1 MLGAA
6 VFEIDTAD
14 ESEGHATLV
23 VRGELDL
30 VAGPRFREAL
40 YAQMQR
46 TPVLTLDL
54 NAVDFMDSS
63 GLGILIGALKHARS
77 GDGDIRIGAT
87 NPTIRKM
94 FELTGLM
101 RTFEFE
107 RSVDPWKYL
116 LEGGWQDEPALV
128 LGALKLALLG
138 GQDDFDESELSSAA
152 GVELATVRQLWRA
165 MGFADPEPG
174 TRAYT
179 QADLN
184 ALSRAG
190 AALSA
195 RGETTVVQHTQVLS
209 SLLARAADVVATSL
223 LGDIEGYRQAGLA
236 GADAAAA
243 AVVQLQMLEV
253 SDLLDYLFRRQL
265 VTVLTRQLTADSEF
279 GRSSGRSTAVMFAD
293 LVDFTPL
300 SQQMEDA
307 DLARFVT
314 RFQSVA
320 FDLVAAAGGR
330 IVKTLG
336 DEVMVVCDDI
346 SAAAG
351 IATALAKAYLD
362 DELLPAVRI
371 GMAYGPVLRVQGDY
385 FGPTVNL
392 ASRLVGMA
400 DPGSVVISEE
410 THRALSAESDL
421 AATKLAPRRLK
432 GIGWTATYAL
442 AGAE

>member
-1 MLGAA
+1 
-6 VFEIDTAD
+6 
-14 ESEGHATLV
+14 
-23 VRGELDL
+23 
-30 VAGPRFREAL
+30 
-40 YAQMQR
+40 
-46 TPVLTLDL
+46 
-54 NAVDFMDSS
+54 VDFMDSS

-77 GDGDIRIGAT
+77 GGGDIRIGAT

-107 RSVDPWKYL
+107 RSVDPWEYL

-174 TRAYT
+174 TRGYT

-195 RGETTVVQHTQVLS
+195 RGEATVVQHTQVLS

-279 GRSSGRSTAVMFAD
+279 GHSSGRPTAVMFAD

-351 IATALAKAYLD
+351 IATALAQAYLD

>member
-1 MLGAA
+1 M
-6 VFEIDTAD
+6 
-14 ESEGHATLV
+14 
-23 VRGELDL
+23 
-30 VAGPRFREAL
+30 
-40 YAQMQR
+40 
-46 TPVLTLDL
+46 
-54 NAVDFMDSS
+54 
-63 GLGILIGALKHARS
+63 
-77 GDGDIRIGAT
+77 
-87 NPTIRKM
+87 
-94 FELTGLM
+94 
-101 RTFEFE
+101 
-107 RSVDPWKYL
+107 
-116 LEGGWQDEPALV
+116 
-128 LGALKLALLG
+128 
-138 GQDDFDESELSSAA
+138 
-152 GVELATVRQLWRA
+152 
-165 MGFADPEPG
+165 
-174 TRAYT
+174 
-179 QADLN
+179 
-184 ALSRAG
+184 
-190 AALSA
+190 
-195 RGETTVVQHTQVLS
+195 VQHTQVLS

-279 GRSSGRSTAVMFAD
+279 GRSSGRPTAVMFAD